1 MIDAAGTTK
10 YTYYAGG
17 LLNTE
22 DGPWASDTVSYTY
35 NNARLRSGLS
45 LQQPTGT
52 WTNGFTYDAAHRLS
66 TASSPAGT
74 FTYTYKVGQASS
86 LPIKLSLP
94 NSSYITNT
102 YDNVARLSGT
112 YLDNSSNTVLDKSE
126 YLYNTNNQRIR
137 LTRTDASYY
146 TNDYD
151 NIGQLVWADSTVASE
166 DRGYL
171 YDAAWNL
178 NGVMNG
184 SVPAIGKMH
193 IRVVSEVL
201 VNGIDI
207 FLKAVVVANF
217 YDVVIFPQLAP

>member
-1 MIDAAGTTK
+1 MVLT
-10 YTYYAGG
+10 
-17 LLNTE
+17 LN
-22 DGPWASDTVSYTY
+22 V
-35 NNARLRSGLS
+35 
-45 LQQPTGT
+45 
-52 WTNGFTYDAAHRLS
+52 
-66 TASSPAGT
+66 
-74 FTYTYKVGQASS
+74 V
-86 LPIKLSLP
+86 
-94 NSSYITNT
+94 
-102 YDNVARLSGT
+102 
-112 YLDNSSNTVLDKSE
+112 E
-126 YLYNTNNQRIR
+126 YLYNQGNQRTR